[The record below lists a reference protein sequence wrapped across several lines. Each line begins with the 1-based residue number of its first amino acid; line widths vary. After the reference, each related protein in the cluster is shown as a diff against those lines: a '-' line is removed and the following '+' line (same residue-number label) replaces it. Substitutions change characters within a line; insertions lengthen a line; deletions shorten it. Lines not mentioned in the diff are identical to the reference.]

1 MVDIAVL
8 SSPLA
13 LFPVNLYR
21 KFGFNPPLGVF
32 LDLSGG
38 YAVEKALGEQ
48 AFRAYRE
55 HFENL
60 DPPAGQM
67 AWYNGFPDLNDEEVL
82 ATWKEEVPHERTD
95 YGVENKI
102 TARARTMKAKMR
114 AFLWGVS
121 YTIELPDPAELAHS
135 VKGTAVRKTTA

>member
-1 MVDIAVL
+1 
-8 SSPLA
+8 
-13 LFPVNLYR
+13 
-21 KFGFNPPLGVF
+21 
-32 LDLSGG
+32 
-38 YAVEKALGEQ
+38 
-48 AFRAYRE
+48 
-55 HFENL
+55 
-60 DPPAGQM
+60 M

-82 ATWKEEVPHERTD
+82 ATWKEEVPHERPD

-135 VKGTAVRKTTA
+135 VEGTAVRKTTA